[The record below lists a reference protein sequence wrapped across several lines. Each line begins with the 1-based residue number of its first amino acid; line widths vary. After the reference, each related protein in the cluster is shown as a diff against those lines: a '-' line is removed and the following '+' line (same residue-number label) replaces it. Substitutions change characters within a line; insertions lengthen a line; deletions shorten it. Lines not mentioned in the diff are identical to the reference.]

1 MSTPRKAFRVMKKI
15 LAKPNQKP
23 KKKKNQKSEDS

>member
-23 KKKKNQKSEDS
+23 KKKKKEEARE